1 MENPKQKYKFESLI
15 KERIIDS
22 TVTVGPRAPSF
33 AQNSVIELGE
43 GFSISIQ
50 ASGFHY
56 STPRE
61 TLLSNSDYSEFEML
75 IMKDEYCA
83 IAITGILDFA
93 DYGIYG
99 LKSPK
104 NDSEIFIEDLESNK
118 YYGVYYSKSD
128 ITPVASYIR
137 GEYIDFTIDM
147 LKDTILKLKGRN
159 VLFEKTKN
167 PEFYSPSSCA
177 YLYKF

>member
-1 MENPKQKYKFESLI
+1 MIKPPQKYKFESLI
-15 KERIIDS
+15 KERIVDDINFS
-22 TVTVGPRAPSF
+22 PTLSKF
-33 AQNSVIELGE
+33 AKNSVIELEE

-50 ASGFHY
+50 ASEFHY
-56 STPRE
+56 STPRK
-61 TLLSNSDYSEFEML
+61 TLLNNSDYSEFEFL

-83 IAITGILDFA
+83 ISITGILDFA
-93 DYGIYG
+93 DYGIYN

-104 NDSEIFIEDLESNK
+104 DDSEIFIEDLESEK

-128 ITPVASYIR
+128 ITPIASYVR

-147 LKDTILKLKGRN
+147 LNDVIFKLKGRN
-159 VLFEKTKN
+159 VLFEKTKK